1 LEDCDVS
8 RVPRFQEHL
17 KTGFTAEAVSAA
29 RCRAQAARAEREG
42 RPKLAA
48 AWLELAA
55 AKDALAIRQLEAA
68 GQVRE
73 DRTALADALA
83 EDRFENDVLY
93 PKMIR
98 DVEGEAADVFR
109 QVVAAQ
115 QEHVSRLEEL
125 RGALQAA
132 SGDI

>member
-1 LEDCDVS
+1 VS

-29 RCRAQAARAEREG
+29 RCRANAARAEREG

-55 AKDALAIRQLEAA
+55 AKDALAIQQLEAA

-73 DRTALADALA
+73 DETAIADALA

-93 PKMIR
+93 PKMMR
-98 DVEGEAADVFR
+98 DVEGEAADVFDR
-109 QVVAAQ
+109 IVAAQ
-115 QEHVSRLEEL
+115 REHVGRLEEL